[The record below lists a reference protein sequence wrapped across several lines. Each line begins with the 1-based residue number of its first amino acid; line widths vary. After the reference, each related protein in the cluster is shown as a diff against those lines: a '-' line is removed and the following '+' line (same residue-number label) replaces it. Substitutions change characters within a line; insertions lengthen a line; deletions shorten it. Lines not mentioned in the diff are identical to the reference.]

1 MLLFLG
7 KDFERMHQVLLQLV
21 VKPDILDKCVSVVD
35 LLKINL
41 SNLDTYLKVK
51 NIHFGFLTEDQCR
64 SYYIK
69 IKLHVQMLKVT
80 RSKLAVWLLLWLK
93 K

>member
-1 MLLFLG
+1 
-7 KDFERMHQVLLQLV
+7 MHQVLHQLV
-21 VKPDILDKCVSVVD
+21 IKPDILDNCVSVVD

-51 NIHFGFLTEDQCR
+51 NRHFGFLTEDQLQ
-64 SYYIK
+64 
-69 IKLHVQMLKVT
+69 KLLHQDKVT
-80 RSKLAVWLLLWLK
+80 SADVKSFK